1 MVNSKVVQKA
11 LRRTMALEN
20 NPGIKTN
27 KPSDD
32 QSSII
37 SRLIYDFFGGEIL
50 KTRMEKGWYF
60 YNLIEGKRVDFTRSK
75 IVRHSVGDDFAD
87 IPSTPDETY
96 NYFEKEDYATFST
109 RFINSFEEV
118 VGLKKYRMNHTA

>member
-11 LRRTMALEN
+11 LKRTLALEN
-20 NPGIKTN
+20 NPGIKTS

-32 QSSII
+32 QSGII

-75 IVRHSVGDDFAD
+75 IVRFSGGDDFAD

-109 RFINSFEEV
+109 KFINSFEEV
-118 VGLKKYRMNHTA
+118 VGLKKYRMNHTV

>member
-11 LRRTMALEN
+11 LKRTLALEN

-27 KPSDD
+27 KPSED
-32 QSSII
+32 QSGII

-75 IVRHSVGDDFAD
+75 IVRFSGGDDFTD

-96 NYFEKEDYATFST
+96 NYFEKEDYVTFSM
-109 RFINSFEEV
+109 RFISAFEEV
-118 VGLKKYRMNHTA
+118 VGLNKKRLNHTA

>member
-11 LRRTMALEN
+11 LKRTLALEN

-27 KPSDD
+27 KPSED
-32 QSSII
+32 QSGII

-75 IVRHSVGDDFAD
+75 IVRFSGSDDFTD
-87 IPSTPDETY
+87 IPSTPEFALRLAPEFRVRCSRY
-96 NYFEKEDYATFST
+96 PPNRGQS
-109 RFINSFEEV
+109 
-118 VGLKKYRMNHTA
+118 LLQ